1 MDENAQNAKQKI
13 GGKRWNMIMAS
24 VDSGTF
30 DAQKMNDF
38 SFGLGLKVG
47 GNHKRRVGPERKS
60 SDRSEMAR
68 IFGDWQL
75 CDEFHD
81 MSEDEVIQKLIS
93 LLKSDEIGLN
103 PLARAL
109 GQTLNTN
116 KAGAAGGELGSSL
129 SPSGPAQATA
139 APEGRLSLHE
149 LMKPEVRKPHRG
161 KDFLENL
168 AYECKFGEDFETYVE
183 GLPAGTNPDKKVQT

>member
-1 MDENAQNAKQKI
+1 MDEKALKAKQKI
-13 GGKRWNMIMAS
+13 GEDRWNMIMAS

-93 LLKSDEIGLN
+93 LLKSDDIGLN

-116 KAGAAGGELGSSL
+116 KAGAVGGELGSYL
-129 SPSGPAQATA
+129 SPSGPAQDTA
-139 APEGRLSLHE
+139 PGRCLSLYE
-149 LMKPEVRKPHRG
+149 LMNFIQAV
-161 KDFLENL
+161 
-168 AYECKFGEDFETYVE
+168 
-183 GLPAGTNPDKKVQT
+183 VQGVWRCSVL